1 MGAQLMDAETEA
13 AAQQIRE
20 LTSRDGRLTD
30 HAILLA
36 RINQVCVQLDR
47 IELQNA
53 EVLAFRDLILETA
66 GPFLSGGKSK
76 VWLALLAKSK
86 GAPRT

>member
-1 MGAQLMDAETEA
+1 MDPEQTAEWMLEQLK
-13 AAQQIRE
+13 
-20 LTSRDGRLTD
+20 RDSRLTE
-30 HAILLA
+30 HALVLSA
-36 RINQVCVQLDR
+36 VNAMRVQLER

-66 GPFLSGGKSK
+66 GPFLTGGKSK

-86 GAPRT
+86 GAPKT

>member
-1 MGAQLMDAETEA
+1 MDAWESLSD
-13 AAQQIRE
+13 AQKDLVR
-20 LTSRDGRLTD
+20 
-30 HAILLA
+30 LA
-36 RINQVCVQLDR
+36 RQGQQAQLDR
-47 IELQNA
+47 IETKLD

>member
-1 MGAQLMDAETEA
+1 MDAWESLSD
-13 AAQQIRE
+13 AQKDLVR
-20 LTSRDGRLTD
+20 
-30 HAILLA
+30 LA
-36 RINQVCVQLDR
+36 RQGQQAQLDR
-47 IELQNA
+47 IETKLD

-66 GPFLSGGKSK
+66 SPFLSGGKSK

>member
-1 MGAQLMDAETEA
+1 MDADTEA
-13 AAQQIRE
+13 AAQEIRE
-20 LTSRDGRLTD
+20 AMSRDARLTD
-30 HAILLA
+30 HALLLA
-36 RINQVCVQLDR
+36 RMNQLHVQLDR